1 MTAPFGAIGPLGAM
15 GPTAYWYLTRST
27 GWVSLLL
34 LTASVVMGVID
45 TNRWSTRDWPRFV
58 LDSLHRYI
66 SLLVLAFLAV
76 HILTAVLDSFATI
89 RLVEAVVPFIGSYR
103 PFWLGL
109 GALAFD
115 LLVALVIT
123 SVLRQ
128 HVGYRTWRIVHWLA
142 YACWPV
148 ALMHALGTGSD
159 VKSAWS
165 LLLTALCVAVVIVAV
180 GARAVRGWP
189 QNARVRGASLGFAA
203 LLPIGLIVWLPGGP
217 LGHDWARRAGTPASL
232 LRSSA
237 SRTAS
242 ATAPRSGGRSGPQST
257 GASLRGPFTAR
268 LSGTITQNPGSAPGL
283 IAVHIATSF
292 TGTVA
297 GRLEIE
303 IDGAP
308 LPEGGVS
315 MQSSSVTLGSPP
327 TPVSYHGTILAL
339 DGNRVLASVRD
350 SEGHALTLQVTLAM
364 NEQTG
369 TVTGT
374 LAASPGAGR

>member
-1 MTAPFGAIGPLGAM
+1 MTAPLGAVGPLGAI

-27 GWVSLLL
+27 GWVALLL
-34 LTASVVMGVID
+34 LTASVVMGVIN

-89 RLVEAVVPFIGSYR
+89 RLVEAIVPFIGSYR

-123 SVLRQ
+123 SLLRQ
-128 HVGYRTWRIVHWLA
+128 HVGYRTWRIVHWLS
-142 YACWPV
+142 YACWPI

-159 VKSAWS
+159 IKSAWS
-165 LLLTALCVAVVIVAV
+165 LLLTAVCVAVVVVAV
-180 GARAVRGWP
+180 GTRAVRGWP
-189 QNARVRGASLGFAA
+189 ENARLRGASLGLAA
-203 LLPIGLIVWLPGGP
+203 LLPIGLIAWLPGGP
-217 LGHDWARRAGTPASL
+217 LGHGWARRAGTPTSL
-232 LRSSA
+232 LRSTA

-242 ATAPRSGGRSGPQST
+242 STRGKTGQTGPRST
-257 GASLRGPFTAR
+257 GTSLNGPFTAS
-268 LSGTITQNPGSAPGL
+268 LSGTITQGPGSAAGL
-283 IAVHIATSF
+283 VAVHIATSF

-327 TPVSYHGTILAL
+327 TPVNYHGTILAL

-350 SEGHALTLQVTLAM
+350 SEGHTLTLQVTLAV
-364 NEQTG
+364 NEQAG
-369 TVTGT
+369 TVSGT
-374 LAASPGAGR
+374 LAASPGGGR